1 MTGEGELDKNAV
13 TGLIPPGALVVA
25 GAALGNVF
33 VPGVGAVV
41 GAAVGGAG
49 EVFRKAFTEKHCG
62 TCN

>member
-1 MTGEGELDKNAV
+1 MLIGK
-13 TGLIPPGALVVA
+13 GLIPPGALVVA

-33 VPGVGAVV
+33 APGVGAVV

-49 EVFRKAFTEKHCG
+49 EVFRKAFVEKHCG